1 MTGVQKVS
9 ARVEELLDALKA
21 GGFGGAAPAAE
32 ELVGLLV
39 GLYGDG
45 LTQIA
50 TILAAS
56 GPDGAAMLT
65 RLADDPLVES
75 LLLLHGL
82 HPLDVDAR
90 IQRALDR
97 VRPYLGSHAGG
108 VEYLGVVAGV
118 ARLKL
123 EGSCSGCPSSTV
135 TVQLAIEGAV
145 LDAAP
150 EVTSVVV
157 EGMTPAPPA
166 PTLLQIGRRPDEV
179 PAELVQAATVQ
190 AATGQAAT
198 GQAATGQA
206 ATGQVQAGNGVGW
219 VTLPNIGPPSSRPV
233 SASADG
239 LAVIVCSVRGTLY
252 AYRDACAG
260 CGSSLADGDLDREV
274 LTCPGC
280 GARYNVRLA
289 GKSVDDGSIVTAGS
303 PVPSVHLDPLPLLSD
318 SQGVRVAVPEVVPS

>member
-45 LTQIA
+45 LTQIV
-50 TILAAS
+50 TILAES
-56 GPDGAAMLT
+56 GRDGAAMLA
-65 RLADDPLVES
+65 RLADDPLVDS

-108 VEYLGVVAGV
+108 VEYLGVAEGV

-179 PAELVQAATVQ
+179 PAELVQAAT
-190 AATGQAAT
+190 
-198 GQAATGQA
+198 
-206 ATGQVQAGNGVGW
+206 GQVQAGNGVGW

-239 LAVIVCSVRGTLY
+239 LPVIVCSVRGTLY

-260 CGSSLADGDLDREV
+260 CGSSLADGELDREL
-274 LTCPGC
+274 LTCPSC

-289 GKSVDDGSIVTAGS
+289 GKSVADAGS
-303 PVPSVHLDPLPLLSD
+303 PEIGVHLDPLPLLAD
-318 SQGVRVAVPEVVPS
+318 SQGVRVAVPEVVPT